1 MLWYIVLTLGE
12 VKGELFILPA
22 QFCSESNTAIL
33 WGAVM
38 NLLDTRLVDGISW
51 TGSPLVTHPSFSLSS
66 QAPGAEQ
73 R

>member
-51 TGSPLVTHPSFSLSS
+51 QLPFSHPSQLLA
-66 QAPGAEQ
+66 QLPGSWS
-73 R
+73 